1 MVLKTY
7 SKLSLLLI
15 IIEFRYFWAILKREK
30 GLYAIAISLIAHRSF
45 FIFRLRLQAGM

>member
-30 GLYAIAISLIAHRSF
+30 GPYAISLIAHRSF